1 MTAEH
6 QWSDPQK
13 RGSGS
18 NISPDALFA
27 LLGDDKE
34 IQRKVRLLVNMMLEN
49 AFAVLL
55 HGSMADR
62 TAMSRAMMPA
72 IIKMMAT
79 QDDGGAAAL
88 RAEMHEMLEAMGV
101 KGELSDGSA

>member
-1 MTAEH
+1 MTMTAEH
-6 QWSDPQK
+6 QWTDATK
-13 RGSGS
+13 RGQGS

-27 LLGDDKE
+27 LLGDDE
-34 IQRKVRLLVNMMLEN
+34 EVRRKVRLLVNMMLEN

-72 IIKMMAT
+72 IVKMMAT

-88 RAEMHEMLEAMGV
+88 RNEMHAMMNEMGI
-101 KGELSDGSA
+101 ELPSPK